1 MNELEA
7 SYPPEPLHAVPQFA
21 NSDEMTAAV
30 ARANEQRR
38 AAGRGQQ
45 EQQEVLDLRTGA
57 GGVTPLMTACQE
69 GHERTVRQILQMKPS
84 MVHDRDRTGKTA
96 LHYCT
101 DNPTLACIDQV
112 VAADPRLL
120 SAREEDGH
128 TPLHLA
134 TIAGNRVVAKYLL
147 TRGADINAL
156 DDEKHTAIHWATV
169 CGEVQ
174 LLEML
179 MEAGGD
185 PSTADIHG
193 AYPIHYA
200 AQMCGPNGD
209 PSRDM
214 SRGLEVL
221 KTLIQY
227 GVPVDVK
234 DKDGREPMLWAA
246 SSEVLPSH
254 VYCSSGSADA
264 IMILK
269 KAGASVVAADKDGLT
284 ALHCAASRGHLDC
297 IDMLITL
304 CNCEVDL
311 LDSNGCSPLF
321 YSVTL
326 GHADCTHILLNNGA
340 DANRQDRKGR
350 TPAHCGA
357 AKGQLETLKLLHQ
370 HQADLWKRNV
380 KGDLPLHEACQSGR
394 KDLVVWLL
402 SMMTEMVNASNS
414 DGRTPLHI
422 AAINNNTGLCK
433 ILMDHNAA
441 VNPIMRNSKGQLLT
455 PVDAAVARGHK
466 GCAQFLQLHGATSAA
481 KLTDK
486 RALQLALSNRAME
499 GGSGDRT
506 GATPN
511 SELGY
516 QDLLIPSSATPGTR
530 TQDASTLMA
539 AQLKDMGT
547 DTQTTSEINIQE
559 LVVQEPQMAKV
570 VHEARAQYIK
580 RKQEQQTRQ
589 EVHQAMVHQSQS
601 AQLSDDEK
609 QQVMNGSEVQKSD
622 AEQVKD
628 ENNEQGDSEAEI
640 QYDGSNGAPSD
651 EEAYS
656 DDFEDDQL
664 PEDMPIKEKPKSIFA
679 LSKSD
684 EEKLEAQNKRLAM
697 LKKEKSLKRSKES
710 KKVKAD
716 RAKSLESK
724 PRRHH
729 RGENVLSHAQS
740 AREITEVGGVEPSP
754 AEMNLREQQLDPD
767 TKTSHSRQDAS
778 EKSKHSD
785 KTRNSKQQEILK
797 TSTDH
802 STVFHEQPTHTQH
815 KTHSSNK
822 QFKNPATEARKMSTE
837 KCQTSIEQNTNS
849 DAQVSEKSKKL
860 RHMETT
866 DLITENKV
874 TPLVDGKE
882 QSSDAQ
888 GTGYPNVLEN
898 SKFEAT
904 DTIDMVDS
912 MVLGEKEEY
921 SLKSIENSIKTDTL
935 ENAVGIKEIGQAMT
949 GEVPTSAIGP
959 EKPEKDKKCSSKS
972 RSSKHSSSKERK
984 HRLIEDTVVTE
995 SPNVAAYFKEG
1006 SDSHSAKSD
1015 SRKRFSREGHKDSTK
1030 HENKITQ
1037 EAEQEKAIEENSINY
1052 SRGSRSSGRS
1062 GTREKLEPE
1071 VEVKLEGENGTA
1083 AVPKLEEDTATRSS
1097 GKSRSSKRSSSKA
1110 SERGGCNRSRSASRS
1125 KPDQV
1130 EEKDKNS
1137 TRSKSSVDEH
1147 RKFGSRGKDKPD
1159 DEVEV
1164 KAEKILKSKSHNS
1177 GENITTL
1184 EQNENSVPPNSRS
1197 LDDKGMQAPSES
1209 AQFVKTSENTTKIT
1223 DPDTREISL
1232 IVPQGSVDSKD
1243 TSKNESTGQK
1253 ELAKTSDMNRGS
1265 RRVTMSEVTERSNLS
1280 ESANEKSEG
1289 TDSKTFANN
1298 TSQKIDQPKLI
1309 DIEINGR
1316 KFTKVLKTKS
1326 AEAEDAALEAMS
1338 YKVTRNALGC
1348 HRRRNRSRS
1357 GAMEETGLQPLRT
1370 PIRRVKYSDL
1380 PKHHCHGKDVRMHEM
1395 HLLGIDM
1402 PELSSL
1408 SLRDIT
1414 PRTKK
1419 ESGYSGSHRGDSEL
1433 DNLSEDEGDIVSKS
1447 AIRRKMRK
1455 EKLQARE
1462 KETPDYRSDQ
1472 EETDALSDRQVRKKG
1487 GRYNEDGDMYDLDDA
1502 YADMDDLP
1510 RHLSARRA
1518 AKSKGRRH
1526 SDGGETGHSS
1536 DTNSQKKANRS
1547 APTEMSI
1554 TQAMQTTMRKYT
1566 LERRL
1571 FQHLLELKR
1580 QQIRNTKVNESVLIK
1595 RMSDANNRDST
1606 MLGLRGYAGPMTF
1619 QSYEKYLYE
1628 QLKFLQNSQGE
1639 KIPQFKPMDDVE
1651 KLNRVLHRTEIAES
1665 KRVVGGGQSN
1675 NIAPADDDDATQ
1687 SDPRSCSR
1695 RTHRCHHAAHA
1706 YTGVPCA
1713 AYLAP
1718 RGKKFIERKINNS
1731 EGKLSLPRISGAS
1744 SQAGSGPATYRGK
1757 NVKKNTAKSEQME
1770 QPSGAAF
1777 MGVQGYDPKKPL
1789 TVELQHGGTR
1799 QQIAL
1804 PLELLDKSKR
1814 YNLRFSIKVMY

>member
-1 MNELEA
+1 
-7 SYPPEPLHAVPQFA
+7 
-21 NSDEMTAAV
+21 
-30 ARANEQRR
+30 
-38 AAGRGQQ
+38 
-45 EQQEVLDLRTGA
+45 
-57 GGVTPLMTACQE
+57 
-69 GHERTVRQILQMKPS
+69 MKPS

-246 SSEVLPSH
+246 
-254 VYCSSGSADA
+254 SSGSADA

-486 RALQLALSNRAME
+486 RALQLALSKAME

-547 DTQTTSEINIQE
+547 DTQ
-559 LVVQEPQMAKV
+559 
-570 VHEARAQYIK
+570 
-580 RKQEQQTRQ
+580 
-589 EVHQAMVHQSQS
+589 
-601 AQLSDDEK
+601 
-609 QQVMNGSEVQKSD
+609 
-622 AEQVKD
+622 
-628 ENNEQGDSEAEI
+628 
-640 QYDGSNGAPSD
+640 
-651 EEAYS
+651 
-656 DDFEDDQL
+656 
-664 PEDMPIKEKPKSIFA
+664 
-679 LSKSD
+679 
-684 EEKLEAQNKRLAM
+684 
-697 LKKEKSLKRSKES
+697 
-710 KKVKAD
+710 
-716 RAKSLESK
+716 
-724 PRRHH
+724 
-729 RGENVLSHAQS
+729 
-740 AREITEVGGVEPSP
+740 
-754 AEMNLREQQLDPD
+754 
-767 TKTSHSRQDAS
+767 
-778 EKSKHSD
+778 
-785 KTRNSKQQEILK
+785 
-797 TSTDH
+797 
-802 STVFHEQPTHTQH
+802 
-815 KTHSSNK
+815 
-822 QFKNPATEARKMSTE
+822 
-837 KCQTSIEQNTNS
+837 
-849 DAQVSEKSKKL
+849 
-860 RHMETT
+860 
-866 DLITENKV
+866 
-874 TPLVDGKE
+874 
-882 QSSDAQ
+882 
-888 GTGYPNVLEN
+888 
-898 SKFEAT
+898 
-904 DTIDMVDS
+904 
-912 MVLGEKEEY
+912 
-921 SLKSIENSIKTDTL
+921 
-935 ENAVGIKEIGQAMT
+935 
-949 GEVPTSAIGP
+949 
-959 EKPEKDKKCSSKS
+959 
-972 RSSKHSSSKERK
+972 
-984 HRLIEDTVVTE
+984 
-995 SPNVAAYFKEG
+995 
-1006 SDSHSAKSD
+1006 
-1015 SRKRFSREGHKDSTK
+1015 
-1030 HENKITQ
+1030 
-1037 EAEQEKAIEENSINY
+1037 
-1052 SRGSRSSGRS
+1052 
-1062 GTREKLEPE
+1062 
-1071 VEVKLEGENGTA
+1071 
-1083 AVPKLEEDTATRSS
+1083 
-1097 GKSRSSKRSSSKA
+1097 
-1110 SERGGCNRSRSASRS
+1110 
-1125 KPDQV
+1125 
-1130 EEKDKNS
+1130 
-1137 TRSKSSVDEH
+1137 
-1147 RKFGSRGKDKPD
+1147 
-1159 DEVEV
+1159 
-1164 KAEKILKSKSHNS
+1164 
-1177 GENITTL
+1177 
-1184 EQNENSVPPNSRS
+1184 
-1197 LDDKGMQAPSES
+1197 
-1209 AQFVKTSENTTKIT
+1209 
-1223 DPDTREISL
+1223 
-1232 IVPQGSVDSKD
+1232 
-1243 TSKNESTGQK
+1243 
-1253 ELAKTSDMNRGS
+1253 
-1265 RRVTMSEVTERSNLS
+1265 
-1280 ESANEKSEG
+1280 
-1289 TDSKTFANN
+1289 
-1298 TSQKIDQPKLI
+1298 
-1309 DIEINGR
+1309 
-1316 KFTKVLKTKS
+1316 
-1326 AEAEDAALEAMS
+1326 
-1338 YKVTRNALGC
+1338 
-1348 HRRRNRSRS
+1348 
-1357 GAMEETGLQPLRT
+1357 
-1370 PIRRVKYSDL
+1370 
-1380 PKHHCHGKDVRMHEM
+1380 
-1395 HLLGIDM
+1395 
-1402 PELSSL
+1402 
-1408 SLRDIT
+1408 
-1414 PRTKK
+1414 

-1789 TVELQHGGTR
+1789 TVELQQPSTPPKTEAASTEDGTEAGYTPSSAGGRSTR
-1799 QQIAL
+1799 GTARSRSPETESDLTEKPQSDDA
-1804 PLELLDKSKR
+1804 
-1814 YNLRFSIKVMY
+1814 